1 MKCVLQHARF
11 LINFSGV
18 AQKMIA
24 KLWHLSEMPYAEGLL
39 QKEGPSLFSA
49 IILLCAEHKKIF
61 S

>member
-1 MKCVLQHARF
+1 
-11 LINFSGV
+11 
-18 AQKMIA
+18 MIA

-61 S
+61 F